1 MEGFHNGPQIQLG
14 FWILHLLDV
23 MLLTSLRTLI
33 RLLLLVRWHYIPMKN
48 APRTVAEGAPGVW
61 ALVVRGI
68 QERDNKPKATF
79 FWYHRL

>member
-1 MEGFHNGPQIQLG
+1 
-14 FWILHLLDV
+14 
-23 MLLTSLRTLI
+23 
-33 RLLLLVRWHYIPMKN
+33 MKN

-68 QERDNKPKATF
+68 QERDNNPKATF